1 MHPRE
6 VTFWSQKE
14 VEKCNVVSCNT
25 TNLVPPVIP
34 DPVQLYCSPLPVSQS
49 KLADL
54 RQTISS
60 GLTPNVYQPFYDSLI
75 ENDADCEQADD

>member
-1 MHPRE
+1 VPEGILRNAMLSAATP
-6 VTFWSQKE
+6 
-14 VEKCNVVSCNT
+14 
-25 TNLVPPVIP
+25 LVPPVIP

-49 KLADL
+49 KLAAL